1 MDKHIVLDNADFSQL
16 DKIYEGKSLYF
27 GDLHCHSDSGGK
39 SDGKFPIEG
48 YVERMKELGVDFAAI
63 VDHRQMRHMFLDAWD
78 DNYFICG
85 SEPGLKLDG
94 VQRESK
100 SKNNHLH
107 YLMLFPDKYGLSKVL
122 ERYKR
127 YSFTGGELDGEFCY
141 PFFTTDEFC
150 ELAEYVYS
158 LGGLLTHA
166 HPKQVM
172 QSDDPLDYYFGDLVP
187 LETIYNYD
195 PERAAKDTADNRDL
209 WVSLL
214 NMGKRMHTY
223 GCSDT
228 HTDPTNRG
236 LTSLYAPSHCGADAL
251 AVWRTGNVSAG
262 AVGIKMSIDS
272 TPMGSSLPL
281 SEAKILYV
289 KTDRF
294 HPAYIKE
301 SDTFMLTVLT
311 DKGIVYQQEFDG
323 SPISLAVEVQ
333 DRMYYRVEIT
343 DRNGAYI
350 AISNPVWL
358 DK

>member
-1 MDKHIVLDNADFSQL
+1 MDKHIVLDNVDFSTL
-16 DKIYEGKSLYF
+16 DKIYEGKVLCF
-27 GDLHCHSDSGGK
+27 GDLHCHSDSGGR
-39 SDGKFPIEG
+39 SDGKFPIES
-48 YVERMKELGVDFAAI
+48 YVEKMKELGVDFAAI

-94 VQRESK
+94 VRRDSL

-122 ERYKR
+122 EKYRRYG
-127 YSFTGGELDGEFCY
+127 FTGGELDGEFCY
-141 PFFTTDEFC
+141 PYFTAAEFR

-195 PERAAKDTADNRDL
+195 PERAAKDTADNREL

-228 HTDPTNRG
+228 HSEVKNCG
-236 LTSLYAPSHCGADAL
+236 LTSLYVPSHCGADAL
-251 AVWRTGNVSAG
+251 AVWRTGNVCAG
-262 AVGIKMSIDS
+262 AVGIKMSIDG
-272 TPMGSSLPL
+272 TPMGSSVKLTDA
-281 SEAKILYV
+281 STLYI

-301 SDTFMLTVLT
+301 GDRFKLTVYT
-311 DKGIVYQQEFDG
+311 DKGVAYETYFDG
-323 SPISLAVEVQ
+323 SPLSVALKVQ

-343 DRNGAYI
+343 DDDNTYI